1 MNTKVLLLDTI
12 DEAGVDIIR
21 SFATLVDGRGY
32 SYATLIDEIEKYD
45 ALVIKSGNR
54 IDRTLIERAVKLK
67 VIGRAGAGFDNID
80 MDAAM
85 ECGVQVVLSPDGN
98 VNSVAEYVLCMSIL
112 LSHKLEQAHAGSRSN
127 DFRRHTWQ
135 GRNLDQ
141 LNVGLV
147 GLGKIGM
154 GVARKL
160 GPMCR
165 SLLGFDPYAK
175 DLAGLRET
183 GLELFSDLDTMLGK
197 CDIVS
202 LHVPLTAET
211 KHMFN
216 RDRFSAMK
224 KGCIL
229 INTARGGV
237 IEQNDLL
244 RAFAEER
251 IASAAL
257 DTLDPDPNYSASGME
272 TTYSHFLVHHPK
284 VFYTPH
290 IAAGTSDALREVAVR
305 MANDMRKH
313 LVFARTPDQE
323 CFPAV

>member
-1 MNTKVLLLDTI
+1 MNTKILLLDTI

-32 SYATLIDEIEKYD
+32 SYATLMGEIEKYD

-54 IDRTLIERAVKLK
+54 IDRALIERAVKLK

-80 MDAAM
+80 MDAAT
-85 ECGVQVVLSPDGN
+85 ERGVKVVLSPDGN
-98 VNSVAEYVLCMSIL
+98 VNAVAEYVLCMSLL

-141 LNVGLV
+141 LTVGLV
-147 GLGKIGM
+147 GLGKIGV

-165 SLLGFDPYAK
+165 KLLGFDPYAK
-175 DLAGLRET
+175 DLAGLRGSRLT
-183 GLELFSDLDTMLGK
+183 LFSDLDTMLGH

-211 KHMFN
+211 RHLFN
-216 RDRFSAMK
+216 RDRFNAMK
-224 KGCIL
+224 HGSIL

-237 IEQNDLL
+237 VEQNDLL
-244 RAFAEER
+244 KAFADGR

-272 TTYSHFLVHHPK
+272 TTYSHFLVHHPR

-290 IAAGTSDALREVAVR
+290 IAAGTSDALREVAVS

-313 LVFARTPDQE
+313 LVVSHAPDLDLS
-323 CFPAV
+323 PAI